1 MSDFVGFRL
10 NATKDADIIKDLKKY
25 KDTTAR
31 VKEAYRRAIA
41 LEQAIP
47 TPAISEVTSV
57 PKVAPTKPERI
68 VWNFPKEPTVPCSLK
83 ANILSNGF

>member
-10 NATKDADIIKDLKKY
+10 NATKDADIIKDLSKY

-31 VKEAYRRAIA
+31 VKEAYRRAIRA
-41 LEQAIP
+41 EQTNQVVEP
-47 TPAISEVTSV
+47 TVKP
-57 PKVAPTKPERI
+57 PPKPERI
-68 VWNFPKEPTVPCSLK
+68 VWNFPKEPTVPSSIR